1 MQRND
6 DICYVPYHNN
16 NTLWRTIKH
25 VKERF
30 VIQHLRASTFYIE
43 QYRYSYVCA
52 DVCVKVI
59 VCVYICLYSQERID
73 NSFLCSMLLI
83 VCYRVNNSICRKYSL
98 KPIQCP
104 RLNAHSQ
111 NGILLHEKV
120 YWLPI
125 K

>member
-52 DVCVKVI
+52 DVCVKVV

-73 NSFLCSMLLI
+73 NSFLCIMLLI
-83 VCYRVNNSICRKYSL
+83 VCYRVNNSICRKYSF
-98 KPIQCP
+98 KAYSMPKAKCTFPEWDFIT
-104 RLNAHSQ
+104 
-111 NGILLHEKV
+111 
-120 YWLPI
+120 
-125 K
+125 